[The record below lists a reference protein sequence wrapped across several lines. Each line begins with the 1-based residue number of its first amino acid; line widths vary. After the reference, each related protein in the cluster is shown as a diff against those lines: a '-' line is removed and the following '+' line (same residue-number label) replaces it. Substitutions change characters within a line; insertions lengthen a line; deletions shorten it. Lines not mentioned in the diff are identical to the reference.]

1 MSSPDAERVKT
12 VEANQDFFDAFLV
25 DKGVAGGKAK
35 IFAQVA
41 CSSHFAIGHFGYLA
55 PFVVAA
61 KEEHFIFVFQ
71 RTYSPKIG
79 VYPSI
84 NNLVIVIRLV

>member
-1 MSSPDAERVKT
+1 MSPDAVLVKT
-12 VEANQDFFDAFLV
+12 VEANEHFFDAFNV

-35 IFAQVA
+35 VFAQVA
-41 CSSHFAIGHFGYLA
+41 RSSHFTIGQFRYLS

-61 KEEHFIFVFQ
+61 KEEHFIFVFD

-79 VYPSI
+79 VSPAM
-84 NNLVIVIRLV
+84 NDLVIVIRLV